1 MNNAQASNEIQ
12 RIFESEIV
20 PFCEQAFRTAV
31 KRMQADLVKAGV
43 VLTEELKNSIEGQK
57 LSVSGNLEAEFR
69 MAMKG
74 YGRYK
79 DMRQLTYDDFKPDPT
94 GDFIKNIETWVQA
107 RGISTFKY
115 VPGYFTDAKRR
126 VVIPESRAR
135 NRIAW
140 GIAMS
145 IVKKGTVRRKARFWN
160 TNRGKVYADVKRQIM
175 NELPKK
181 SLEQLVKYYE
191 SESLD

>member
-20 PFCEQAFRTAV
+20 PFCDQAFKIAAR
-31 KRMQADLVKAGV
+31 RMQADLAKAGV
-43 VLTEELKNSIEGQK
+43 VLTEDLKNSIDSQK

-69 MAMKG
+69 LAMKG

-79 DMRQLTYDDFKPDPT
+79 DMRQLTYDDFKPNPK
-94 GDFIKNIETWVQA
+94 GNFIPNIETWVQA

-115 VPGYFTDAKRR
+115 VPGYFTDSKRR
-126 VVIPESRAR
+126 VVIPDSRAR

-175 NELPKK
+175 NELP
-181 SLEQLVKYYE
+181 EQTLNLLVKYYE
-191 SESLD
+191 KES